1 MYTKIKFLNSWTVM
15 TDVHIR
21 QRDEKMVRHISW
33 WSFVISLWTRREPG
47 WTCRE
52 TTCTINQK
60 DSTTATHISRL
71 MFSTVIFFCFLQS
84 TITRLSLL
92 VAKASNGTTQKETW
106 VYIPERPL
114 ENRSVLLGNLEGV
127 DEKLVELIDRLLRL
141 EPWGGNGR
149 HS

>member
-1 MYTKIKFLNSWTVM
+1 
-15 TDVHIR
+15 
-21 QRDEKMVRHISW
+21 
-33 WSFVISLWTRREPG
+33 
-47 WTCRE
+47 
-52 TTCTINQK
+52 
-60 DSTTATHISRL
+60 

-92 VAKASNGTTQKETW
+92 VAKLSNGTTQKETW

-141 EPWGGNGR
+141 EP
-149 HS
+149 